1 MSVPT
6 PVHPHSKQV
15 TKCLPPP
22 IPTPFQPLFLP
33 TPLYPLGLE
42 PPPLGGDSQ
51 QQKPPAWPQNR
62 ASSQTGQ
69 QVKRSSIL
77 TSI

>member
-6 PVHPHSKQV
+6 PFHPPFQPGDTVPS
-15 TKCLPPP
+15 TP

-42 PPPLGGDSQ
+42 PPPLAGGSQ